1 MEAARSAVAGRHS
14 EGVGSWV
21 VVDNWAA
28 LTGRRIYR
36 GRPACWSTVLRCL
49 TRTLDASQLGFQSL
63 AGPCAEDSRATAT
76 SAVSG
81 AMAGM
86 DCL

>member
-1 MEAARSAVAGRHS
+1 
-14 EGVGSWV
+14 
-21 VVDNWAA
+21 
-28 LTGRRIYR
+28 
-36 GRPACWSTVLRCL
+36 
-49 TRTLDASQLGFQSL
+49 LGFQSL